1 MACGL
6 SKKFFVHIC
15 RFREGSRRTE
25 HWAQKMSVCLPHDA
39 FSGLVGVCLAE
50 KALKRTNE
58 GQ

>member
-1 MACGL
+1 
-6 SKKFFVHIC
+6 V
-15 RFREGSRRTE
+15 
-25 HWAQKMSVCLPHDA
+25 KMSVCLPHDA